1 MIALLSLLPVQVVL
15 GGTVL
20 LLSAIV
26 LGVTYILLPIHPLLF
41 GEPAEAEGSDP
52 DGLDTTTV
60 SVDVADG
67 GTGRAVTQYPHAD
80 TVIGHLVSFEATEA
94 AGLDDIEATEVE
106 ATEEI
111 NLTDA
116 EGGAELICGTWV
128 FEVEENGQVI
138 GRQRHDIE
146 YGVEDNHVGLYV
158 DLHILETRVTAGP
171 GQEPLEGATVEAR
184 GDAGGWSLRK
194 PTDWEGWVQFEVPQ
208 SASPVS
214 FTATYE
220 NLPPAESQVQLK
232 RVGCEGVNLRI
243 ADGTGAMTVETM
255 IGDQIWP
262 KVDVRITPVSAGAK
276 AYTDEG
282 TITTK
287 SGGRQTVD
295 GLPVGEYEVYAHP
308 QADSVDTTAAV
319 ESLPVESVDTT
330 AAVERI
336 TIEGGET
343 VEVNLSARFSYT
355 MSAAKRKRITELE
368 SRIEGLATDPDYD
381 VIIPRY
387 YGTVLASVLE
397 LTEAIES
404 TPERTIGAAISPDA
418 AVESLLDAI
427 DGGLDVI
434 FSAMSERLVADL
446 LEACVSMPTARV
458 KWDGDVTLDAFLD
471 RVTGSQDEV
480 LEGFYDQ
487 VAETGEFLD
496 QQWGNVH
503 ETAPVRKLHNRL
515 KELAAELGDT
525 DDQLVIGAQVYVGFC
540 LLEAIEELFE
550 HDALVKRLNGRVL

>member
-1 MIALLSLLPVQVVL
+1 MIALLGLLPVQVAL

-20 LLSAIV
+20 LLSATV

-116 EGGAELICGTWV
+116 EGGAELIRGTWV

-158 DLHILETRVTAGP
+158 DLHVLEMRVTVGP
-171 GQEPLEGATVEAR
+171 DQEPLEGATVEAM

-194 PTDWEGWVQFEVPQ
+194 ATDWEGWVQFEVPQ

-214 FTATYE
+214 FTATYK

-232 RVGCEGVNLRI
+232 RVGCEGVNIRI
-243 ADGTGAMTVETM
+243 ADGAGAMTVETM
-255 IGDQIWP
+255 VGDQVWP
-262 KVDVRITPVSAGAK
+262 EVDIRITPVSEGAK
-276 AYTDEG
+276 TFTNEG
-282 TITTK
+282 TVTTN
-287 SGGRQTVD
+287 SDGRQTVR
-295 GLPVGEYEVYAHP
+295 GLPVGEYEVHTHP
-308 QADSVDTTAAV
+308 QVKSIDAAV
-319 ESLPVESVDTT
+319 AIKSVPIESVDTAET
-330 AAVERI
+330 VKRV
-336 TIEGGET
+336 TIQDGDT
-343 VEVNLSARFSYT
+343 VEVKLSPGLSYT
-355 MSAAKRKRITELE
+355 MSTAEEKRIAELE
-368 SRIEGLATDPDYD
+368 SRIEELAVDQTRD
-381 VIIPRY
+381 VAIPQY

-404 TPERTIGAAISPDA
+404 TPERTIGAAIPPGA
-418 AVESLLDAI
+418 AVEALLDAI

-446 LEACVSMPTARV
+446 LEACVSMPPERV
-458 KWDGDVTLDAFLD
+458 RWDGDVTLDAFLD
-471 RVTGSQDEV
+471 HLTTGQDEV
-480 LEGFYDQ
+480 LADFYDQ
-487 VAETGEFLD
+487 VVETGEFLD
-496 QQWGNVH
+496 RQWGNVN
-503 ETAPVRKLHNRL
+503 ETAPVRKLHDRL
-515 KELAAELGDT
+515 KELAAELGDI
-525 DDQLVIGAQVYVGFC
+525 DDPLILGAQVFVGFC

-550 HDALVKRLNGRVL
+550 HNSLVRRLNGRVL